1 MDFQRENIIPEY
13 IKLYFEE
20 SQLSNNLLHWDAV
33 ECHSEMSDNVISIAL
48 ERRTFQT
55 DFWL

>member
-20 SQLSNNLLHWDAV
+20 SQMSKPNFNNLLHWDAV
-33 ECHSEMSDNVISIAL
+33 
-48 ERRTFQT
+48 
-55 DFWL
+55 